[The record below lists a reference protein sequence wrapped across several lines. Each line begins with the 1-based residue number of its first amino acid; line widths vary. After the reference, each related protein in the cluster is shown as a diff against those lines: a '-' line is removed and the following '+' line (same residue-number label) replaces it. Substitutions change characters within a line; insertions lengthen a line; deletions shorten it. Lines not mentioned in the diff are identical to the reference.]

1 VENRSEEAAM
11 RLKRFYPLLIVP
23 VLLLGGCAKDMQD
36 LLSQDETRGQ
46 AIETLVSDPSMR
58 GEVVAQ
64 LLNTPA
70 GRETV
75 FQAILKN
82 EEQSVTLVGQMM
94 GNDRGK
100 ALVASQIA
108 SDMEMART
116 FMRMLMLT
124 GVVGEI
130 MTQQQAELLDLG
142 EAFAHGNQVRTM
154 SDLRRLGGV
163 LDGWAKR
170 NEGFYPVCDGYDE
183 VTDCLAKRL
192 PEGVFADLRLKD
204 AWGRR
209 FLYHTDAE
217 GTTYALISYS
227 TDGEYDRLG
236 KAGPT
241 SSYDCDIVFSN
252 GDFVQWPGHIRK
264 ETIR

>member
-1 VENRSEEAAM
+1 MN
-11 RLKRFYPLLIVP
+11 LKRLYP
-23 VLLLGGCAKDMQD
+23 VLVLPTLLLAACATDMQD
-36 LLSQDETRGQ
+36 LLSKDESRSQ
-46 AIETLVSDPSMR
+46 AIEILVNDPSMR
-58 GEVVAQ
+58 GEVVAH
-64 LLNTPA
+64 LLDTPA
-70 GRETV
+70 GREAV
-75 FQAILKN
+75 FQEILKS

-100 ALVASQIA
+100 ALVASRIA

-163 LDGWAKR
+163 LDGWASQ
-170 NEGFYPVCDGYDE
+170 NEGFYPVCNDYE
-183 VTDCLAKRL
+183 VVTSCLARRL
-192 PEGVFADLRLKD
+192 PEGAFADLRLND
-204 AWGRR
+204 AWGRP
-209 FLYHTDAE
+209 FLYHTDDE

-236 KAGPT
+236 RAGPT

>member
-1 VENRSEEAAM
+1 MST
-11 RLKRFYPLLIVP
+11 
-23 VLLLGGCAKDMQD
+23 Q
-36 LLSQDETRGQ
+36 
-46 AIETLVSDPSMR
+46 
-58 GEVVAQ
+58 
-64 LLNTPA
+64 A
-70 GRETV
+70 GRDAV
-75 FQAILKN
+75 FQEILKS
-82 EEQSVTLVGQMM
+82 EEQSVTLVGKMM

-130 MTQQQAELLDLG
+130 MTQEQAELLDLG
-142 EAFAHGNQVRTM
+142 EAFAHGNQMRTM
-154 SDLRRLGGV
+154 ADLKRLGGL
-163 LDGWAKR
+163 LDRWAGR
-170 NEGFYPVCDGYDE
+170 NEGYYPVCNNYED
-183 VTDCLAKRL
+183 VTSCLASRL
-192 PEGVFADLRLKD
+192 PEGSFADLRLSD
-204 AWGRR
+204 AWGRP
-209 FLYHTDAE
+209 FQYHSDAD
-217 GTTYALISYS
+217 GTTYALISYT

-264 ETIR
+264 EMIR

>member
-1 VENRSEEAAM
+1 M
-11 RLKRFYPLLIVP
+11 LPT
-23 VLLLGGCAKDMQD
+23 LLLTACATDMQA
-36 LLSQDETRGQ
+36 LLSEDNEARGQ
-46 AIETLVSDPSMR
+46 AIEMLVNNPSMR

-64 LLNTPA
+64 LMSTQA
-70 GRETV
+70 GRDAV
-75 FQAILKN
+75 FQEILKS

-94 GNDRGK
+94 SNDRGK

-130 MTQQQAELLDLG
+130 MTQEQAELLDLG
-142 EAFAHGNQVRTM
+142 EAFAHGNQMRTM
-154 SDLRRLGGV
+154 ADLKRLGGL
-163 LDGWAKR
+163 LDGWTSR
-170 NEGFYPVCDGYDE
+170 NEAYYPVCDNYQD
-183 VTDCLAKRL
+183 VTDCLATRL
-192 PEGVFADLRLKD
+192 PKDTLSGLRLKD
-204 AWGRR
+204 AWGRN
-209 FLYHTDAE
+209 FQYNTDPG
-217 GTTYALISYS
+217 GTTYALISYT

-264 ETIR
+264 ENIR

>member
-1 VENRSEEAAM
+1 M
-11 RLKRFYPLLIVP
+11 DLKRLYP
-23 VLLLGGCAKDMQD
+23 VLILPTLLLTACATDMQA
-36 LLSQDETRGQ
+36 LLSEDDEARGQ
-46 AIETLVSDPSMR
+46 AIEMLVNNPSMR
-58 GEVVAQ
+58 GEVVVQ
-64 LLNTPA
+64 LMSTQA
-70 GRETV
+70 GRDAV
-75 FQAILKN
+75 FQEILKS
-82 EEQSVTLVGQMM
+82 EEQSVTLVGKMM

-130 MTQQQAELLDLG
+130 MTQEQAELLDLG
-142 EAFAHGNQVRTM
+142 EAFAHGNQMRTM
-154 SDLRRLGGV
+154 ADLKRLGGL
-163 LDGWAKR
+163 LDRWAGR
-170 NEGFYPVCDGYDE
+170 NEGYYPVCNNYED
-183 VTDCLAKRL
+183 VTSCLASRL
-192 PEGVFADLRLKD
+192 PEGSFADLRLSD
-204 AWGRR
+204 AWGRP
-209 FLYHTDAE
+209 FQYHSDAD
-217 GTTYALISYS
+217 GTTYALISYT

-264 ETIR
+264 ENIR